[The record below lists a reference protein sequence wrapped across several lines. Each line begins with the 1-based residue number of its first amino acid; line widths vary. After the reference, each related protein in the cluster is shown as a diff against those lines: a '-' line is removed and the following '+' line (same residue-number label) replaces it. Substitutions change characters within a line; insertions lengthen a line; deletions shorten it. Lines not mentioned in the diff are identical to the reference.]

1 MSPTPRTW
9 REMTDWIE
17 AMLEKRTGE
26 GLAVWN
32 ARIAEAGF
40 ANEAALKAWLAER
53 GIGGYPQMLLIMERF
68 GYPDYLTAS
77 ADQLLDGQ
85 YADRPAL
92 RPILEAVL
100 ALAPMLG
107 SSPGDVSVQARKT
120 YVTLVSPRRQ
130 FALIR
135 ATTRDRVD
143 LGLRLPDASPGGRL
157 ATAKGLGND
166 TINVRIGLKSV
177 DEVDDEVAD
186 LLRRA
191 FAANA

>member
-26 GLAVWN
+26 GLAAWN
-32 ARIAEAGF
+32 ARITEAGF
-40 ANEAALKAWLAER
+40 ADEAALKAWLVEQ
-53 GIGGYPQMLLIMERF
+53 GIGGYPQMLLMMERF

-77 ADQLLDGQ
+77 ADELLDGQ
-85 YADRPAL
+85 YADRPEL
-92 RPILEAVL
+92 RPILDAVL
-100 ALAPMLG
+100 ALVPMLG

-135 ATTRDRVD
+135 ARREIASISACGCRTPRRAAGSRRPGDWETTRSTC
-143 LGLRLPDASPGGRL
+143 AS
-157 ATAKGLGND
+157 A
-166 TINVRIGLKSV
+166 
-177 DEVDDEVAD
+177 
-186 LLRRA
+186 
-191 FAANA
+191 